1 MSKILIPLI
10 FIGLAFAA
18 VYIAKNSQLQL
29 NQQIVQSEQADP
41 PAPINPPHQPVKKA
55 NQDPLDNQEPQ
66 KVQMYKWTDENGKIH
81 FSDKP
86 PEGSQANNE
95 KITVEAVSTTKFK
108 KTNRVVP
115 TYQSR
120 QKSQTS
126 AANTVCDQLTQQI
139 NKLQK
144 ELKERM
150 RARTYARKEKQLDE
164 LRRRKIMEC

>member
-18 VYIAKNSQLQL
+18 VYIAKNKQFQLT
-29 NQQIVQSEQADP
+29 QQIMQSEEPQPSAPQAAEP
-41 PAPINPPHQPVKKA
+41 QKQQPKKV
-55 NQDPLDNQEPQ
+55 NQEPQ
-66 KVQMYKWTDENGKIH
+66 KVQMYKWTDENGKVH

-86 PEGSQANNE
+86 PEGSKADNE
-95 KITVEAVSTTKFK
+95 QITVDAISTTKFE
-108 KTNRVVP
+108 KTNKTVP

-120 QKSQTS
+120 QRSQTS
-126 AANTVCDQLTQQI
+126 TASTVCEQLTQQI